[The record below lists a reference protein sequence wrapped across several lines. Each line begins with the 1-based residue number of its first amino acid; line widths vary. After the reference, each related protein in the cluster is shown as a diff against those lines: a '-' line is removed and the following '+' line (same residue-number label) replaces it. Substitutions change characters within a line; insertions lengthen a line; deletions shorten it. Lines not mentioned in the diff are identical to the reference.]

1 MIRALMKACDHEN
14 IAIVFDA
21 KGKTFRNEIFEGYK
35 AHRPPMPDEL
45 REQIAAREEKSLQ
58 DRRSFLEE
66 GNSIRKQISAE
77 RAKLERIKTR
87 KIDELKKC
95 GVPEK
100 YWSELARK
108 KISV

>member
-1 MIRALMKACDHEN
+1 MKSSALLANFSSQRALGE
-14 IAIVFDA
+14 
-21 KGKTFRNEIFEGYK
+21 
-35 AHRPPMPDEL
+35 RPSFLPPPSEDEKRARYLHCDEL
-45 REQIAAREEKSLQ
+45 REQIAAREEKALQ
-58 DRRSFLEE
+58 DRRAFLEE
-66 GNSIRKQISAE
+66 GNQIRQGISAE

-87 KIDELKKC
+87 KIEELKKC